1 MRNVLVKTQFQTFG
15 INKHHFHFV
24 RALDADGGLA
34 GNALDQD
41 GFGLQGQAQIFGE
54 ANNPA
59 VLDAGFRLEFE
70 RGYDRAGVDLRDA
83 SLDVEFLALGFDG
96 TRALLQFLFVEL
108 PAALAFVQ
116 QRGRRKFVTLVALRN
131 LGLAG
136 FLDCWFF
143 RIAMKNKNRRF
154 RDAGLAVFVSSF
166 RFRLIGQGAT
176 GFEKGSSVDRLWRHR
191 LSSGKA
197 RFFDSAAHTLLLAA
211 LAPVLP
217 ARLGPLAKS

>member
-1 MRNVLVKTQFQTFG
+1 TRWPRDWSSDVCSSDLFTQRDRLALV
-15 INKHHFHFV
+15 V
-24 RALDADGGLA
+24 RDLDADGGLA

-116 QRGRRKFVTLVALRN
+116 QRRR
-131 LGLAG
+131 
-136 FLDCWFF
+136 
-143 RIAMKNKNRRF
+143 
-154 RDAGLAVFVSSF
+154 
-166 RFRLIGQGAT
+166 
-176 GFEKGSSVDRLWRHR
+176 
-191 LSSGKA
+191 
-197 RFFDSAAHTLLLAA
+197 
-211 LAPVLP
+211 
-217 ARLGPLAKS
+217 